1 MWIMK
6 AKLLTL
12 ILVSFALPALLNA
25 QTKAPVKK
33 TTVKKKVVKKAV
45 VAKPKNDTTYYYY
58 ATKKVSVKV
67 APMVDNDQ
75 NVLLYDRAGNVTYTF
90 INSRKHGVTRTE
102 LKYRADGS
110 VEQAVTTTHPDAGI
124 HGYITTTTFSVANEP
139 EWQTSEKD
147 PMRNLELPNSYY
159 WNKTTKQ
166 WVKQEVSKDCPVVP
180 CK

>member
-1 MWIMK
+1 MK
-6 AKLLTL
+6 AQLLTFF
-12 ILVSFALPALLNA
+12 LVVFALPALLQA
-25 QTKAPVKK
+25 QTKAPAKK
-33 TTVKKKVVKKAV
+33 ITTKKKVVKKAV
-45 VAKPKNDTTYYYY
+45 VSKPKNDTTYYYY

-75 NVLLYDRAGNVTYTF
+75 KVLLYDRAGNVTYTF

-102 LKYRADGS
+102 LTYRADGS

-124 HGYITTTTFSVANEP
+124 HGYKTTTTFSSANEP

-147 PMRNLELPNSYY
+147 PMRNLELPNNYY

>member
-1 MWIMK
+1 MK
-6 AKLLTL
+6 ATL
-12 ILVSFALPALLNA
+12 FIFFITFFALPAMVNA

-33 TTVKKKVVKKAV
+33 TTTKKKVVKKPVAV
-45 VAKPKNDTTYYYY
+45 AKNDTAYQYY
-58 ATKKVSVKV
+58 ANKKVSVKT
-67 APMVDNDQ
+67 APMVEGDQ
-75 NVLLYDRAGNVTYTF
+75 KVLLYDRAGNITYTF

-102 LKYRADGS
+102 FKFRADGS
-110 VEQAVTTTHPDAGI
+110 VEQAITTTHPDAGI
-124 HGYITTTTFSVANEP
+124 HGYKTTTTFSSANEP

>member
-1 MWIMK
+1 MR
-6 AKLLTL
+6 ATLL
-12 ILVSFALPALLNA
+12 ILFIAAFALPTMVNA

-33 TTVKKKVVKKAV
+33 TTTKKKVVKKPVAV
-45 VAKPKNDTTYYYY
+45 AKNDTTYQYY
-58 ATKKVSVKV
+58 ATKKVSVKT
-67 APMVDNDQ
+67 APMAEGEQKVW
-75 NVLLYDRAGNVTYTF
+75 LYDRAGNVTYTF
-90 INSRKHGVTRTE
+90 INSRNHGITRTE
-102 LKYRADGS
+102 FSFRADGS
-110 VEQAVTTTHPDAGI
+110 VEQAVTTQHPDGGI
-124 HGYITTTTFSVANEP
+124 HGYKTTTTFSSANEP